1 MEIVVRIHDSSL
13 FYVARNMAGTC
24 TPLLCKLSLTCH
36 LLIKYVTCY
45 IEEFKL
51 DRLQLLE
58 LLSIIIIIVIFVQV

>member
-13 FYVARNMAGTC
+13 FDVVRNMAGTC
-24 TPLLCKLSLTCH
+24 TSLLCRLSLTCY
-36 LLIKYVTCY
+36 LLYVTCY

>member
-13 FYVARNMAGTC
+13 FDVVRNMTGTC
-24 TPLLCKLSLTCH
+24 TFLMCRLSLTCY
-36 LLIKYVTCY
+36 LLTKYVTCY

-58 LLSIIIIIVIFVQV
+58 LLSIIITVIFVQI